1 MRLLNLFIMI
11 SLVILA
17 QLFSSVNASQEVTV
31 LENDSTL
38 LDLSNTTDSFSIY
51 KIIVP
56 NDNYNLLLIN
66 TGDFEGDGDCDVY
79 IQHESIPTEDNYDYA
94 LVNEGNTEGLFIPY
108 PAQGEW
114 YIMLLAYESYS
125 NVAMHILYDFVEIM
139 ELSNG
144 STIRY
149 LNIDVN
155 TSMFFEAS
163 IPEDVES
170 ITIKSFGG
178 TGDATLYAYYTNSE
192 ESKYYFSDFEGN
204 EELLTIED
212 VNPGKWYFELF
223 GNDTSANV
231 SIQASWDG
239 TIENTIPIAYTQN
252 VTTKE
257 DESVVIV
264 LNAEDFDGD
273 TLLFTIIKQPSYGT
287 LSNDF
292 PNPTYTPNQN
302 YVGLDSFTFKVNDGK
317 EDSNIATVYIDIQH
331 IKPNQNIWDIDSN
344 NKWSLPDIIYGLQML
359 SGVSSSNN
367 DKIQFFLDS
376 DDNFNSSN
384 TNEKGIISQ
393 HAKAYLTK
401 NASYKLNT
409 KTCDNTNTNKWVVH
423 TFLFKEYID
432 RIVSANIRLKAKPLK
447 NDAETAND
455 HVELRIFDDEGVLVG
470 SYAKRFGPKHNGDSN
485 VIQLKVWS
493 SSNFGSGKTFEI
505 ELNSLIEQ
513 INRVGNL
520 TIITGDDTNIDY
532 ILLELGISNKNQ

>member
-38 LDLSNTTDSFSIY
+38 LDLSNTTDNFSIY

-56 NDNYNLLLIN
+56 NDHYNLLLIN

-94 LVNEGNTEGLFIPY
+94 LVNEGNTEGLFIPD

-125 NVAMHILYDFVEIM
+125 NVGMHILYDFVEIM

-144 STIRY
+144 STISD
-149 LNIDVN
+149 LNVDVN
-155 TSMFFEAS
+155 KSIFFEAS
-163 IPEDVES
+163 IPEDAES

-192 ESKYYFSDFEGN
+192 ESKYYISDFEGN

-212 VNPGKWYFELF
+212 VYPGKWYFELF

-231 SIQASWDG
+231 SLQASWDG

-264 LNAEDFDGD
+264 LHAEDFDGD

-287 LSNDF
+287 ISNDF
-292 PNPTYTPNQN
+292 SKPTYTPNQN
-302 YVGLDSFTFKVNDGK
+302 YVGSDSFTFKVNDGK
-317 EDSNIATVYIDIQH
+317 CDSNIATVYIDIQH
-331 IKPNQNIWDIDSN
+331 IKPNQNIWDIDFN
-344 NKWSLPDIIYGLQML
+344 NKWSLPDVIYGLQML
-359 SGVSSSNN
+359 SGVSSSDNK
-367 DKIQFFLDS
+367 KIQFFLDN
-376 DDNFNSSN
+376 DDNYNSNN
-384 TNEKGIISQ
+384 TNETGTISQ
-393 HAKAYLTK
+393 FAKNYYQK
-401 NASYKLNT
+401 NAPYVLNT
-409 KTCDNTNTNKWVVH
+409 KSCDNSRTDRSVVH
-423 TFLFKEYID
+423 SFPITDYINK
-432 RIVSANIRLKAKPLK
+432 IVSAKIRIKLKPLR
-447 NDAETAND
+447 NDAPSFTSQQAND
-455 HVELRIFDDEGVLVG
+455 GISFLVFDDIGKNV
-470 SYAKRFGPKHNGDSN
+470 AKFGRRFGPIKTGDTAALQPK
-485 VIQLKVWS
+485 IWS
-493 SSNFGSGKTFEI
+493 SSNFKSGKTFEI
-505 ELNSLIEQ
+505 ELNDLVGQ
-513 INRVGNL
+513 INEFGNL
-520 TIITGDDTNIDY
+520 TVVAGDDSNIDY
-532 ILLELGISNKNQ
+532 ILLEISI